1 MIKWL
6 NIYFNFSRREF
17 NGLLVMLLLLAVITV
32 IPTVYEWI
40 VPEQSDLVMEK
51 AALRKLILVEKE
63 NAENFSPGKNNKT
76 EPRGPVKLFPF
87 DPNRMSNES
96 WQLLGFSVKQAA
108 VLGRYTAKGGRFRR
122 KEDLQKMY
130 VVSKEMYERL
140 IPYIYVLPEEAAER
154 PGYPLAVYPAK
165 PKFEKVALNTAD
177 TLALTAI
184 KGIGPAFARRIAA
197 YRKRLGGFYKKE
209 QLMEVYGL
217 DSLKYKEIEDQVTID
232 KQVLTFLMI
241 NKAVFEDLKNHPYL
255 TYKQVNALLQFRKQ
269 HGNYSNIADLKK
281 VVILS
286 DETIGKLA
294 PYISF
299 DHD

>member
-1 MIKWL
+1 MM
-6 NIYFNFSRREF
+6 
-17 NGLLVMLLLLAVITV
+17 LVLLAVITV

-40 VPEQSDLVMEK
+40 IPEQTDLLMEK
-51 AALRKLILVEKE
+51 AALQKLILAEKE
-63 NAENFSPGKNNKT
+63 NEENSVLAKNKKT
-76 EPRGPVKLFPF
+76 ERHRPFKLFPF
-87 DPNRMSNES
+87 NPNQMTNES

-108 VLGRYTAKGGRFRR
+108 VLERYTAKGGRFHR

-140 IPYIYVLPEEAAER
+140 IPYIYVLPEDGAER
-154 PGYPLAVYPAK
+154 PAYTPAAYPAK
-165 PKFEKVALNTAD
+165 PKFEKVALNSAD

-209 QLMEVYGL
+209 QLLEVYGL

-232 KQVLTFLMI
+232 KQLLTFLMI

>member
-1 MIKWL
+1 ML
-6 NIYFNFSRREF
+6 MM
-17 NGLLVMLLLLAVITV
+17 LVLLAVITV

-40 VPEQSDLVMEK
+40 VPEQTDLVMEK
-51 AALRKLILVEKE
+51 AGLQKLILAEKE
-63 NAENFSPGKNNKT
+63 NAENSALAKNKKT
-76 EPRGPVKLFPF
+76 ELRRPVKLFPF
-87 DPNRMSNES
+87 DPNQMSSES

-108 VLGRYTAKGGRFRR
+108 VLMRYTAKGGRFRR
-122 KEDLQKMY
+122 KEDLKKMY
-130 VVSKEMYERL
+130 VVSKEMYELL
-140 IPYIYVLPEEAAER
+140 IPYIYVSPEDDVEG
-154 PGYPLAVYPAK
+154 PGYSPGVYPAK
-165 PKFEKVALNTAD
+165 PKFEKIALNTAD
-177 TLALTAI
+177 TLALTTI

-197 YRKRLGGFYKKE
+197 YRKRLGGFYRKE
-209 QLMEVYGL
+209 QLLEVYGL

-232 KQVLTFLMI
+232 KQLLTFLMI